1 MSRTVIT
8 YIMDSSRHLI
18 ISICTSTAKLIII
31 ISDNV
36 TAVPAIITSINTIS
50 KVFSPKFSIKI
61 SQNNIS
67 SYYLL
72 CGT

>member
-1 MSRTVIT
+1 
-8 YIMDSSRHLI
+8 MDSSRHLI
-18 ISICTSTAKLIII
+18 KSICTPTARLIII
-31 ISDNV
+31 ISDNI
-36 TAVPAIITSINTIS
+36 TAVPAIITLINTIS